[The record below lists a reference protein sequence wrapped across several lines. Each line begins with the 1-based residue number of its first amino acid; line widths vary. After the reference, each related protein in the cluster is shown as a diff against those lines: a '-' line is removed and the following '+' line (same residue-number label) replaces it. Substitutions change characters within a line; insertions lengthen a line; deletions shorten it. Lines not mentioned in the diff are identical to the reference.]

1 MPIIN
6 GTITTGATAQNLLAA
21 FHSWGGFIL
30 TPHDEDMW
38 IQFGRDAAIDDGEK
52 VYQDS
57 PTKFSYTDF
66 PELNARVSIISAT
79 TGAKFTVR
87 PIG

>member
-6 GTITTGATAQNLLAA
+6 GTITAGGTAQNLLSA

-30 TPHDEDMW
+30 TPLTEDMW

-52 VYQDS
+52 VFLNS
-57 PTKFSYTDF
+57 PAKFSATDF

-79 TGAKFTVR
+79 TGAKYTLR
-87 PIG
+87 PTG